1 MQNYSAVVT
10 ITSVRNQDVSVKA
23 RKEVVYFYY
32 MILINRSKYLRNG

>member
-23 RKEVVYFYY
+23 RKEVVYY
-32 MILINRSKYLRNG
+32 MMLINRSKYLGNG